1 MFTEM
6 EGTLEGIK
14 SRLEDAE
21 KWTSNLEDR
30 VMESTQP
37 ERQKGKNK
45 TKRIA

>member
-1 MFTEM
+1 MVTKM
-6 EGTLEGIK
+6 EDTLEGIK

-37 ERQKGKNK
+37 EQQKEK
-45 TKRIA
+45 TMRVA